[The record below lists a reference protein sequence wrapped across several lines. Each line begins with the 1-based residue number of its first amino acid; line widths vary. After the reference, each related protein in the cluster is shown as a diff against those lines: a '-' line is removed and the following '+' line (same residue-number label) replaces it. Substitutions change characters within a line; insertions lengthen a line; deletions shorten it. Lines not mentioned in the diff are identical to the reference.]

1 MPPANPVHN
10 LPIQFANTIVPN
22 CDLSSA
28 LDIIK
33 LQISEAIDYNNLK
46 ALIDALNYL
55 KKDAQQKM
63 SIRRASQASMQT
75 HRQHT
80 YIAGSLFITK
90 DETESKSSNE
100 NYKTRSPT
108 LYEENHAE
116 HEIRNAAAETLV
128 DYPSLLLVDNDSQ
141 ADKILLERNCGTET
155 TQLRHS
161 MGENLSSPTSHT
173 AGLFSNERDDYT
185 DVQPAEETSATSL
198 YQALEDLED
207 AEDQPFPEL
216 PYPSLAHQP
225 TLGSIVQDVSDSL
238 FNGGQFG
245 GDILNSLPLP
255 QFFNKAF
262 EDLYPT
268 SMHNKVQGDVE
279 EIAVYPNEQYLTNQ
293 SHTENS
299 DDNPTFQGY
308 VDLAYH
314 SGFRLPQETTKDTDY
329 VNAQEILLPLVKDR
343 PLTSRLLHSILYTLL
358 PGPVLIIDLYSD
370 AFDSEAVEGSTYTN
384 LIAIVR
390 RNEDASPLLIVGLE
404 RSKTEV
410 FLPNLENFELKALRE
425 SLLYK
430 PSEINRGRCLPTE
443 QPIFDKLFHIH
454 IYLDRQ
460 ESQSHILVARNRYIK
475 YCYFKTYLRAG
486 ISETLPPTPHTEEI
500 HRVYENLTP
509 SERKRRAPDMVKD
522 EISKKIAKEYGGN
535 EKRIRRNINKY
546 IKDGRILHHILRG
559 RRSLDPALLIL
570 FPSFG
575 SDSPSLSMTEFGL
588 ELEELEEKVLMEAAW
603 FGEVLQARPELLEP
617 IPKAVLDIISNTLT
631 YNLNLQG
638 RDPDSFQTISCT
650 FSLPD
655 YYLNGEMKIEPKS
668 NTSNEDAWPCLGA
681 ISIDRLNMLVFWESS
696 WLSAREYHVLRQ
708 DGHHRWLVHARGED
722 ELLISWEP
730 TIERKSIQT
739 SPQDLIYKFSIE
751 VRRDRPGLLGYVAAK
766 ALPPSSNVRTR
777 LPAFLAYWKI
787 AQMTKGLFFYLQQTY
802 SSHRGYIV
810 HEESG
815 KVWIQ
820 WEPTWVVYENLN
832 ESKKQQL
839 LQISHDPEAILH
851 RFHKAIVH
859 YSMRSVVQRRIG

>member
-1 MPPANPVHN
+1 
-10 LPIQFANTIVPN
+10 
-22 CDLSSA
+22 
-28 LDIIK
+28 
-33 LQISEAIDYNNLK
+33 
-46 ALIDALNYL
+46 
-55 KKDAQQKM
+55 
-63 SIRRASQASMQT
+63 
-75 HRQHT
+75 
-80 YIAGSLFITK
+80 
-90 DETESKSSNE
+90 
-100 NYKTRSPT
+100 
-108 LYEENHAE
+108 
-116 HEIRNAAAETLV
+116 
-128 DYPSLLLVDNDSQ
+128 
-141 ADKILLERNCGTET
+141 
-155 TQLRHS
+155 
-161 MGENLSSPTSHT
+161 
-173 AGLFSNERDDYT
+173 
-185 DVQPAEETSATSL
+185 
-198 YQALEDLED
+198 QALEDLED

-404 RSKTEV
+404 RSKTGLARLETKSQTSEV

-430 PSEINRGRCLPTE
+430 PSEINRGRCLRILQCVNEIGSPHILDSLKLACTRKDECQASSATE

-475 YCYFKTYLRAG
+475 YCYFKTYLRAVKALQEEKRNSTQERRRVSARKRTTSFKQG

-638 RDPDSFQTISCT
+638 RDPDSFQK
-650 FSLPD
+650 
-655 YYLNGEMKIEPKS
+655 MKIEPKS